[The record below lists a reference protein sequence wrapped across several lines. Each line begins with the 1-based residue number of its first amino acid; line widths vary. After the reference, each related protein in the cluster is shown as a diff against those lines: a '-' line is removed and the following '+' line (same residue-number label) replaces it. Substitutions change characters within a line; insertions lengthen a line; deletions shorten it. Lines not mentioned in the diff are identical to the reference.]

1 MNREERDEFF
11 VGYLPVMPAGLAR
24 VLRARALA
32 ILVVTSGLAVLL
44 AALLPATPGGRFEY
58 GEARSWEGRVLATP
72 YPQLVVSDGPASRTF
87 LLVARGKH
95 GAQSLV
101 RDLDGVAVRVDGSL
115 IERDGQTMLE
125 LSGPPVRM
133 EGAATATAVEPEP
146 LGRVTLEGEIVDSK
160 CHLGVMVPGEGRTH
174 RGCAVR
180 CISGGAPPLLVA
192 HDSAGTTMRLLL
204 TDAGGG
210 PVGSRILDL
219 VAVPV
224 RITGEMSR
232 RAGLLYLA
240 ADPSTYER
248 IP

>member
-1 MNREERDEFF
+1 MSESGRDDFF
-11 VGYLPVMPAGLAR
+11 VGYFPKMTAGLAR
-24 VLRARALA
+24 AVRTRALL
-32 ILVVTSGLAVLL
+32 ILLLTSGLAVLL
-44 AALLPATPGGRFEY
+44 AAMLPAIPGGRFEY
-58 GEARSWEGRVLATP
+58 GVTRQWEGRVYAMP
-72 YPQLVVSDGPASRTF
+72 YPQLVVADGEHPPRTF

-101 RDLDGVAVRVDGSL
+101 RDLDGAVVEVEGSL

-125 LSGPPVRM
+125 LSGSPVRM
-133 EGAATATAVEPEP
+133 EGTTIPAADAES
-146 LGRVTLEGEIVDSK
+146 LGPVTLEGEIVDSK

-180 CISGGAPPLLVA
+180 CISGGAPPMLLA
-192 HDSAGTTMRLLL
+192 HDSAGATMRLLL
-204 TDAGGG
+204 TDASGGAVG
-210 PVGSRILDL
+210 PSVLDM

-224 RITGEMSR
+224 RISGMMSR

-240 ADPSTYER
+240 ADPSTWER